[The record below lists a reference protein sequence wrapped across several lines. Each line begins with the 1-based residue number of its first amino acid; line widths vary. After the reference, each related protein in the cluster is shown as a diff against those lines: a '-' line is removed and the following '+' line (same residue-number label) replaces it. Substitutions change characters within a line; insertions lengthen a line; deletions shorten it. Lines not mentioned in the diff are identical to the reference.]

1 MKFSSAFLLALAPF
15 ALALPT
21 ALVETPVAV
30 EEIAERA
37 CYVTCG
43 SNCYTSAQVTA
54 ARNSG
59 YNYIKQGG
67 TAGGS
72 SYPHVYNNYEGFD
85 FLVSGTYY
93 EFPLKTSGTYTGGK
107 APCSGSPNGK
117 RLKRCTGSPGADRV
131 IFNQNG
137 ARAGEITH
145 TGASGNN
152 FVACSGW

>member
-1 MKFSSAFLLALAPF
+1 MKFFPAFLLALAPF

-21 ALVETPVAV
+21 SLIDAPVAEV
-30 EEIAERA
+30 DEIAERA

-59 YNYIKQGG
+59 YNYVKQGG

-72 SYPHVYNNYEGFD
+72 SYPHVYNNYEDFD

-93 EFPLKTSGTYTGGK
+93 EFPLKTSGTYSGGK
-107 APCSGSPNGK
+107 APRS
-117 RLKRCTGSPGADRV
+117 RLVR
-131 IFNQNG
+131 
-137 ARAGEITH
+137 GERLME
-145 TGASGNN
+145 
-152 FVACSGW
+152 